1 MQIVEGYLLVAD
13 ELEKSEVYA
22 GREYLVKLDFLFHI
36 INVPALSDIHGR
48 TLIEINRC
56 LAMVFREETPEN
68 LNDFIRKVFDLLKK
82 CTSCTQYRSTILNC
96 VITMAREVF
105 NLNHHPLVDTFIE
118 ELILFGFQHP
128 QLAGS
133 TTEWQIRVNPA
144 HIENIRSWLE
154 IIAMKPRWTKRLLS
168 ALIINLKLGGVF
180 VRDTDLLQKNIS
192 ALLNTDISPAYNL
205 VKQLLRLFPI
215 YFSEIGAEGELRE
228 ISTEV
233 DELSF
238 RQDPVIHFLR
248 KQSHVESNSLLVT
261 FLENAFRYWASGKKI
276 LSFVTI
282 CRTRSM
288 SRFLKTPRRR
298 MAFRRYLK
306 ACLNRSTGIPRVFWI
321 GMASKIDRRDSGR
334 DRPAGKGPG
343 TGQTAHPFLS
353 TSLQEIQS
361 PAR

>member
-1 MQIVEGYLLVAD
+1 MQIIEGYLLVAD
-13 ELEKSEVYA
+13 ELEKAEVYA
-22 GREYLVKLDFLFHI
+22 GREYLVKLDFLFHV

-56 LAMVFREETPEN
+56 LAMVFREEKPEN
-68 LNDFIRKVFDLLKK
+68 LNDFIRKIFDLLKK
-82 CTSCTQYRSTILNC
+82 CTTCSQYRSTILNC

-144 HIENIRSWLE
+144 HIENIRAWLE
-154 IIAMKPRWTKRLLS
+154 IIALKPRWTKRLLS

-180 VRDTDLLQKNIS
+180 IRDTDLLQKNIS

-233 DELSF
+233 DELSS
-238 RQDPVIHFLR
+238 RQDLVIHFLR

-276 LSFVTI
+276 HLRNHLPEEVYEQV
-282 CRTRSM
+282 
-288 SRFLKTPRRR
+288 PEDPEG
-298 MAFRRYLK
+298 AEQ
-306 ACLNRSTGIPRVFWI
+306 
-321 GMASKIDRRDSGR
+321 AS
-334 DRPAGKGPG
+334 
-343 TGQTAHPFLS
+343 
-353 TSLQEIQS
+353 E
-361 PAR
+361 